1 MGKAGNVHGN
11 ARPIALWAGGII
23 DGINRDVE
31 VAAHRGLGQA
41 WWAS

>member
-1 MGKAGNVHGN
+1 MGKTGNVHGN
-11 ARPIALWAGGII
+11 ARPIALWAGEII